1 MQVLICFPMSISL
14 RKYEGACVVPLFC
27 EVNSVS
33 LHVRQL
39 AKMAGVDQKGRFF
52 RRLVKT
58 NIGALCCA
66 SDTISSA
73 QPQVSTQS
81 VRNPL

>member
-33 LHVRQL
+33 LHLRQL

-58 NIGALCCA
+58 NIGALCCTCDITSA
-66 SDTISSA
+66 SSFYA
-73 QPQVSTQS
+73 E
-81 VRNPL
+81 RA